1 MAHPLK
7 RRRPPR
13 REEEGCGVYIP
24 EPAVGTGMQAVG
36 VGTGSAAVASWWM
49 LG

>member
-1 MAHPLK
+1 MARPLT

-13 REEEGCGVYIP
+13 REEGCGVYIP

-36 VGTGSAAVASWWM
+36 AGTWSAAVPSWSM